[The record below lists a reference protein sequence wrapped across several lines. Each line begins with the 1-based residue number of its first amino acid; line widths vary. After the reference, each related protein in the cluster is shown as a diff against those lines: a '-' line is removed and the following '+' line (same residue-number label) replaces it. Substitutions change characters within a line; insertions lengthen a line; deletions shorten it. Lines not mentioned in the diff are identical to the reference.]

1 MDCIT
6 PWVPAIALHTGPTLV
21 ILTMATTIT
30 GIQPDMAVNT
40 RIAETS
46 DTEAGRDDGAV
57 ITEAM
62 MVRGEGVEEAIMV
75 VLVEV
80 AEAAVETEVEAV
92 AEAAVEV
99 AVGVAVGEVGRAVIA
114 DRQYSRH

>member
-1 MDCIT
+1 MTDGTT

-30 GIQPDMAVNT
+30 GIQPDMAVNM
-40 RIAETS
+40 RIADTPE
-46 DTEAGRDDGAV
+46 TEAGRDDGAV

-62 MVRGEGVEEAIMV
+62 MVRAEGVEEATMGVLAAV
-75 VLVEV
+75 V
-80 AEAAVETEVEAV
+80 EAAVE
-92 AEAAVEV
+92 
-99 AVGVAVGEVGRAVIA
+99 VAVGEVGRAVIA

>member
-6 PWVPAIALHTGPTLV
+6 PWVLDITLHTGPVVV
-21 ILTMATTIT
+21 IMTMATAVT

-40 RIAETS
+40 AIAEMP
-46 DTEAGRDDGAV
+46 DIEAGRDDGAV

-62 MVRGEGVEEAIMV
+62 MVRAEGVEEAIMV
-75 VLVEV
+75 ALAAVV
-80 AEAAVETEVEAV
+80 EAAVETVVEEAV
-92 AEAAVEV
+92 E
-99 AVGVAVGEVGRAVIA
+99 EVGGAVIV